1 MLVTPL
7 SRPDRLRFFVTAL
20 RTTRLLGNH
29 PYGGEWLRN
38 PESQSDLLRSLCQC
52 RLSCRR
58 ASGSSFNDLFGHG
71 DEIVEDIRHA
81 AVGRFPRPQQTLDEF
96 RVVIMCHDVED
107 AEYVRAATAMT
118 QREWDEIRS
127 AAQLGCAVAGL
138 GEGQPDFRAGIV
150 VSVKDGVVTTI
161 YLTCGDT
168 ALFTITLRRNN
179 EIWIPNG
186 SGMNRACY

>member
-1 MLVTPL
+1 MLAEL
-7 SRPDRLRFFVTAL
+7 CWRDAGDFAKRSREGADHGLRELDHEFGDGPAA
-20 RTTRLLGNH
+20 RCSDSGAHAHRPEWRQHQRCGLLG
-29 PYGGEWLRN
+29 
-38 PESQSDLLRSLCQC
+38 
-52 RLSCRR
+52 
-58 ASGSSFNDLFGHG
+58 F
-71 DEIVEDIRHA
+71 
-81 AVGRFPRPQQTLDEF
+81 
-96 RVVIMCHDVED
+96 DVED

-150 VSVKDGVVTTI
+150 VSIKDGVVTTI

-168 ALFTITLRRNN
+168 TLFTITLRRNN